1 MRFYKTGGF
10 SVTELLIVIG
20 VMAVVLAIAGVL
32 SSKVYSRRSVDS
44 VLRNVS
50 SALQIAKLKAARHGV
65 EYRVELNYSPEEK
78 ILSIVTSRG
87 KSNRGS
93 TTYQEETQQTVE
105 VLDGF
110 TVEFLKEEPDGVE
123 LSNIGVFDFNPN
135 GTLGEAS
142 EIITVEI
149 KPDSTSS
156 VKRCGQIVVSPFGRI
171 RIVEGNWIKSG
182 QQQLCYPIR

>member
-65 EYRVELNYSPEEK
+65 KYRVELNYSPEEK

-87 KSNRGS
+87 NSNRGS

-110 TVEFLKEEPDGVE
+110 TVEFSG
-123 LSNIGVFDFNPN
+123 SGVFDFNPN
-135 GTLGEAS
+135 GTLGGAS
-142 EIITVEI
+142 GTVEI